1 MPPNNENNLEQV
13 PWYKNGD
20 TLSGY
25 AGLASTLVSAAMLP
39 SQLKTAKLQQKS
51 LAHNLAT
58 AKQEQQFRT
67 TARNNMNSMLSPST
81 TNSALATSQALQK
94 PIVG

>member
-1 MPPNNENNLEQV
+1 MPPVNEDKLEQV
-13 PWYKNGD
+13 PWYQNGD

-67 TARNNMNSMLSPST
+67 TARNNMNSLLSPRAANPAST
-81 TNSALATSQALQK
+81 TSQALQK
-94 PIVG
+94 PTVG